1 MNSETL
7 IFSCSIC
14 HLHYV
19 YVFSSGKAV
28 QYTGEGI
35 LDRKSFRVS
44 ENPLKAT
51 NVLGCGWVYYGED
64 LTEAQQAGKGYVY
77 FTVNGQK
84 AAEQFDNVPT
94 SLAPFIHLPKKVGV

>member
-1 MNSETL
+1 MSFTV
-7 IFSCSIC
+7 CIC
-14 HLHYV
+14 
-19 YVFSSGKAV
+19 FSSGKAV

-35 LDRKSFRVS
+35 LDRKSFRAS
-44 ENPLKAT
+44 ENPT
-51 NVLGCGWVYYGED
+51 NVLGCGWVCYGED

-94 SLAPFIHLPKKVGV
+94 SLTPFIHLPKKVGV

>member
-1 MNSETL
+1 MCY
-7 IFSCSIC
+7 SCFVT
-14 HLHYV
+14 YA
-19 YVFSSGKAV
+19 YNFSSGKAV

-44 ENPLKAT
+44 ENSLKAT
-51 NVLGCGWVYYGED
+51 NVLGCGWIYYGED
-64 LTEAQQAGKGYVY
+64 LTEAQQAGKGFVY

-94 SLAPFIHLPKKVGV
+94 SLTPFIHLPKKVGV

>member
-1 MNSETL
+1 MEL
-7 IFSCSIC
+7 FSCNIC
-14 HLHYV
+14 HLQYAC
-19 YVFSSGKAV
+19 VFSSGKAV

-64 LTEAQQAGKGYVY
+64 LTEAQQAGKGYVHWPKSCR
-77 FTVNGQK
+77 TV
-84 AAEQFDNVPT
+84 
-94 SLAPFIHLPKKVGV
+94 

>member
-1 MNSETL
+1 M
-7 IFSCSIC
+7 
-14 HLHYV
+14 YV
-19 YVFSSGKAV
+19 YIYIYIYICSSGKAV

-51 NVLGCGWVYYGED
+51 NVLGCGWVCYGED
-64 LTEAQQAGKGYVY
+64 LTESQQAGKGCAY

-84 AAEQFDNVPT
+84 AAEQFDNVPA
-94 SLAPFIHLPKKVGV
+94 SMSPFIHLPKKVFF